1 MLLTTMIAGSMLSQV
16 QSTRVDHAVDRA
28 VENSR
33 GTGWYTH
40 YAGSAA
46 WDPKTVINFEGK
58 LIGVVQSAKSVD
70 VMIKLRNGGTAFVE
84 LGPKAYFDGQA
95 VRLTKQDQLKVRGSK
110 VMVNGESL
118 VLCQE
123 LRHNGSKIAFRTVD
137 GRPFWN
143 LK

>member
-1 MLLTTMIAGSMLSQV
+1 MLLTTLIAGSMLTQ
-16 QSTRVDHAVDRA
+16 QSTARSVAVDRA
-28 VENSR
+28 VENSK

-40 YAGSAA
+40 YAGSAT
-46 WDPKTVINFEGK
+46 WDSKTVISFEGK
-58 LIGVVQSAKSVD
+58 LMGMIQSAKSVD
-70 VMIKLRNGGTAFVE
+70 LMIKLNNGGTAFVE
-84 LGPKAYFDGQA
+84 LGPKNYFDNQA
-95 VRLTKQDQLKVRGSK
+95 LRLYKQDNLKIRGSK

-123 LRHNGSKIAFRTVD
+123 LRHNGSKIAFRTQD